1 LAVLNSGVHAT
12 IAGVILGLMIPLGKG
27 SKDGS
32 SEQLMHTLHPWVA
45 FAILPIFAFANAG
58 VPLAGLGPKDLLA
71 PVPLGIAAGLFL
83 GKQIGVFGFIWACVR
98 LKIAKLDDSIGWTA
112 LFGMATLCGIGF
124 TMSLFVGSLSF
135 GPEHVDYQLSHR
147 LGILGGSLLSAVVG
161 YLILRRVLPGH
172 PPA

>member
-1 LAVLNSGVHAT
+1 
-12 IAGVILGLMIPLGKG
+12 
-27 SKDGS
+27 
-32 SEQLMHTLHPWVA
+32 VA

-58 VPLAGLGPKDLLA
+58 VPLAGLGVNDLLA
-71 PVPLGIAAGLFL
+71 PVPLGIAAGLFF
-83 GKQIGVFGFIWACVR
+83 GKQIGVFGFIWVCVR
-98 LKIAKLDDSIGWTA
+98 LKFAKLDPDIGWPA

-147 LGILGGSLLSAVVG
+147 LGILGGSLLSALVG
-161 YLILRRVLPGH
+161 YAILRRVLRGH